1 MKALSVNHLS
11 FAYAEG
17 DPLVISDLSF
27 DVEEGEYVSLIGH
40 NGSGKSTLAKVVT
53 GLLGFRF
60 QGSVEVFGLS
70 LSKSTVREARKN
82 IGLVFQNPD
91 NQFVGS
97 TVEEDIAFGLEN
109 HSVPREKMQ
118 GIIDTFAKEVGME
131 AFLKKAPEGLSGGQK
146 QRVAI
151 AGVLAMNPRLLILDE
166 ATSMLDPSGKK
177 EILSLIHRLKKE
189 NPSLA
194 ILSITHDVEE
204 AAKSDKVIVLNAGKK
219 IEEGKPVDVFK
230 DQKALEAIRLDAP
243 FVYRLANALRE
254 RGIDVPSDIVSE
266 DALARWLCR

>member
-1 MKALSVNHLS
+1 MKALSISHLS

-17 DPLVISDLSF
+17 DPEVLADLSF

-40 NGSGKSTLAKVVT
+40 NGSGKSTLAKLVT
-53 GLLGFRF
+53 GLLGFRY
-60 QGSVEVFGLS
+60 QGSVEIFGIS
-70 LSKSTVREARKN
+70 LSKATVREARKN
-82 IGLVFQNPD
+82 IGIVFQNPD

-109 HSVPREKMQ
+109 HSVPREEMPL
-118 GIIDTFAKEVGME
+118 IIDSFAKEVGME
-131 AFLKKAPEGLSGGQK
+131 AYLKKAPEGLSGGQK

-151 AGVLAMNPRLLILDE
+151 AGVLAMKPRLLILDE
-166 ATSMLDPSGKK
+166 ATSMLDPAGKK

-189 NPSLA
+189 NPSLS

-204 AAKSDKVIVLNAGKK
+204 AAKSDKVILLNSGKK
-219 IEEGKPVDVFK
+219 IKEGTPIEVFK
-230 DQKALEAIRLDAP
+230 DRPALEAIRLDAP
-243 FVYRLANALRE
+243 FAYRLAGALRE